1 MKKIVLRALLGLS
14 VGLATMP
21 LSGCMPVVAGGFG
34 VGVLM
39 AEDRRTSG
47 TYLLDEEIELKAASR
62 IHEQHGKNT
71 HVSVTSHNRRV
82 LLTGQAPD
90 AATRE
95 KVAEI
100 AKGVPNVREEVQN
113 EVIIGGPTTFAT
125 RANDSYLTAKVKVRF
140 LDNKQ
145 FNAHHV
151 KVVTEAGTV
160 FLMGL
165 VKHAEGDA
173 AAEIAARTGGVM
185 KVVKVFEYM
194 D

>member
-1 MKKIVLRALLGLS
+1 MKKHVLHALIGVSLGLT
-14 VGLATMP
+14 VLP
-21 LSGCMPVVAGGFG
+21 LSGCAPLVAGGFG

-39 AEDRRTSG
+39 AEDRRTAG
-47 TYLLDEEIELKAASR
+47 TYVLDEEIELKVANR
-62 IHEQHGKNT
+62 IHDDHGTKT

-82 LLTGQAPD
+82 LLTGQVPD
-90 AATRE
+90 ATIQTR
-95 KVAEI
+95 VAEV
-100 AKGVPNVREEVQN
+100 ARAVPNVREVQN
-113 EVIIGGPTTFAT
+113 EVLIAAPTSFFT
-125 RANDSYLTAKVKVRF
+125 RSNDGFISAKVKARF

-151 KVVTEAGTV
+151 KVVTESGTV

-165 VKHAEGDA
+165 VKHEEGNA
-173 AAEIAARTGGVM
+173 AAEIAARTGGVL